1 MKSIVL
7 LFLFTLSS
15 CALFNTSNLSKNLK
29 NDIQKI
35 CISSTGKGR
44 LVVEKQKY
52 VFSYESALKEI
63 EHKWLMAFNFPLYG
77 QEHVEL
83 DWSEPNK
90 LKQYFSFEDKIL
102 KEQQGVSPESLEL
115 FFATWSEFL
124 LEVIQL
130 KNNDKEIPKFKWEA
144 KRKELVAKKVL
155 AQTGSMAIV
164 SFKNLVNNNY
174 FGRYDIV
181 MQQSNG
187 DIPFKIEVVVR
198 KCLEKAD

>member
-15 CALFNTSNLSKNLK
+15 CALFTTSNLSKNLK
-29 NDIQKI
+29 NNIQKI

-52 VFSYESALKEI
+52 VFSYESALKEV

-77 QEHVEL
+77 HEHVEL

-90 LKQYFSFEDKIL
+90 LKQYFSFEDRIL

-130 KNNDKEIPKFKWEA
+130 KNNKRDKLNFNWEA
-144 KRKELVAKKVL
+144 KSKELIAKKDL
-155 AQTGSMAIV
+155 GQSGSKAIV
-164 SFKNLVNNNY
+164 SFKNLVSNNY

-181 MQQSNG
+181 MQQGNG

>member
-1 MKSIVL
+1 MKILVL
-7 LFLFTLSS
+7 LFIFTTSS
-15 CALFNTSNLSKNLK
+15 CSLFKTNTLSKNLQK
-29 NDIQKI
+29 NIQNI
-35 CISSTGKGR
+35 CLSSTGKGR

-52 VFSYESALKEI
+52 VFSYESALKED

-83 DWSEPNK
+83 DWSEPGK

-102 KEQQGVSPESLEL
+102 KQQQGVSPENLEI

-130 KNNDKEIPKFKWEA
+130 KNNNA
-144 KRKELVAKKVL
+144 KSNFEWTTTNKELI
-155 AQTGSMAIV
+155 AQKDLKLKGSKAVV
-164 SFKNLVNNNY
+164 SFKNLVNEKY

-181 MQQSNG
+181 MQQENG
-187 DIPFKIEVVVR
+187 EIPFKIEVVVR
-198 KCLEKAD
+198 KCLEIAD